1 MADNTILVFKCLN
14 PECGQLVKLKRPQ
27 KSGIYPITC
36 PYCKNQKKMS
46 LKGRD
51 AFDTIPDPLPV
62 LDNSSKPAINLKED
76 FITGELYKIK
86 CPHGCNQELGLKFPK
101 AGHKE
106 FSCPK
111 CKGKL
116 TADVRD
122 KTEIIDDY
130 IDEDILNGKLVLIR
144 KGWLNKNYPLKEGS
158 YTVGRYDEAAMSDIS
173 IKHDNSISRRSLR
186 IDVEKTKKGMNF
198 KMTVLKATNP
208 VLLNGSKLSIGESV
222 SLNFGDLILIGKTKL
237 RFDIDQ

>member
-14 PECGQLVKLKRPQ
+14 PECGKPVKLKRPQ
-27 KSGIYPITC
+27 KSGIYPVTC
-36 PYCKNQKKMS
+36 PYCKDQKKMS
-46 LKGRD
+46 IKGID
-51 AFDTIPDPLPV
+51 AFHDIPTPAPIT
-62 LDNSSKPAINLKED
+62 DNSSKPAIDLKED
-76 FITGELYKIK
+76 FITGELYRII

-116 TADVRD
+116 IADVRD
-122 KTEIIDDY
+122 KTEIIEDY
-130 IDEDILNGKLVLIR
+130 IEDILNGKLVLIR
-144 KGWLNKNYPLKEGS
+144 KGWLNKNYPLREGS

-173 IKHDNSISRRSLR
+173 IKHDSSISRRSLK
-186 IDVEKTKKGMNF
+186 IDVAKTKKGMTF

-208 VLLNGSKLSIGESV
+208 VLLNGNKLSIGESV
-222 SLNFGDLILIGKTKL
+222 SLNFGDLILIGKSKL